1 LHIDKN
7 NSQMSLMMEADI
19 YVNHF
24 WTPTGRFEEFECKQ
38 QSKDIINSSSPVNQI
53 FRSLIFQTM
62 NPLFEETPLAMKI
75 PIQARRMIAELTM
88 LSFTEQTYGVKG
100 AFKIIK
106 DMDKG
111 RTRTFNLIDKLKL
124 KVFPTDNLK
133 LHLNTSEILLSQSH
147 LNEQ

>member
-1 LHIDKN
+1 
-7 NSQMSLMMEADI
+7 
-19 YVNHF
+19 
-24 WTPTGRFEEFECKQ
+24 
-38 QSKDIINSSSPVNQI
+38 
-53 FRSLIFQTM
+53 M

-75 PIQARRMIAELTM
+75 PIQAKRMIAELTM

-124 KVFPTDNLK
+124 KVFSSDNVK
-133 LHLNTSEILLSQSH
+133 LHLNTSEILLSQQNNMNEKQQQH
-147 LNEQ
+147 LDLGHHFTLSLKK

>member
-1 LHIDKN
+1 
-7 NSQMSLMMEADI
+7 MSLMMEADI

-24 WTPTGRFEEFECKQ
+24 WTPNGRFEEFECKQ
-38 QSKDIINSSSPVNQI
+38 QAKELNSPVNLV

-62 NPLFEETPLAMKI
+62 NPLFEETPLALKI
-75 PIQARRMIAELTM
+75 PIQAKRMIAELTM

-111 RTRTFNLIDKLKL
+111 RTRTFNLIDKLKF
-124 KVFPTDNLK
+124 KVFSTDAIIPKNK
-133 LHLNTSEILLSQSH
+133 IHLNTSEILLS
-147 LNEQ
+147 